1 MLKQNI
7 TRRKMGGQPFSTAAL
22 RVVRFDSE
30 VRILDFASATDVTL
44 RSYIASEIK
53 NCNNQVSWQ
62 QKGAQSVY
70 DSVSRKCMIRGCRG
84 NLPGT
89 SVQDNVFNLNSE
101 TSRTAGK
108 LPKVFHRCI
117 SCNLAVSYQLGFSLF
132 VPPNIEKIMVE
143 LVTGYTISERDKPL
157 GYTLHLKNNFQKQT
171 QTDVYPYFYPY
182 SYLVG
187 CLRKKN

>member
-1 MLKQNI
+1 
-7 TRRKMGGQPFSTAAL
+7 
-22 RVVRFDSE
+22 
-30 VRILDFASATDVTL
+30 
-44 RSYIASEIK
+44 
-53 NCNNQVSWQ
+53 
-62 QKGAQSVY
+62 VY

-132 VPPNIEKIMVE
+132 VPPNIEKIMVGVHH
-143 LVTGYTISERDKPL
+143 LRERDKPL
-157 GYTLHLKNNFQKQT
+157 GYTLHLKNNF
-171 QTDVYPYFYPY
+171 
-182 SYLVG
+182 
-187 CLRKKN
+187 